1 MKVDR
6 KQEWLHIAE
15 VMDAN
20 RVIPRLFLA
29 ICLAWTIWLTVYLVI
44 WYCMLPDKE
53 RGATATGFGALA
65 LWATF
70 NFLNKVFDRYS
81 AGGRDWTG
89 QPLATTTTVAA
100 STTTTV
106 KP

>member
-29 ICLAWTIWLTVYLVI
+29 ICLAWTIWLTTHLVI
-44 WYCMLPDKE
+44 WYCALPKE
-53 RGATATGFGALA
+53 GRGLEASGFGAAA

-70 NFLNKVFDRYS
+70 AFLNKVFDRYS
-81 AGGRDWTG
+81 AGGRAWID
-89 QPLATTTTVAA
+89 QPTTTTTVAA
-100 STTTTV
+100 TTTTV